1 MKVNKAIILAGGS
14 AKRLGPI
21 TQVTSKHLLPIYN
34 KPMIYYP
41 ISTLMLAGIKKYLI
55 ITNPQHLNSYKD
67 LLGNGN
73 KYGIKINY
81 LIQKKPKGLPD
92 AFLLAEKFI
101 GKDPVCLNLGDHILF
116 GRDITPLIKKNIN
129 NFKKT
134 TLFAY
139 LHKNP
144 KNFGVINFD
153 KNLMPLSI
161 EEKPNRPRSKYII
174 TGLYIYDNKVIKFSK
189 KLRFSKRNELEISDL
204 NNIYLKNNDLNV
216 EIIKEKNYWIDAGTS
231 KSLLSAS
238 NTIFNIENSK
248 NKLIGSLEIIAYENN
263 FINKKQLKKLI
274 DFYQNND
281 YRNQLLRY
289 YKKL

>member
-1 MKVNKAIILAGGS
+1 
-14 AKRLGPI
+14 
-21 TQVTSKHLLPIYN
+21 
-34 KPMIYYP
+34 
-41 ISTLMLAGIKKYLI
+41 
-55 ITNPQHLNSYKD
+55 
-67 LLGNGN
+67 
-73 KYGIKINY
+73 
-81 LIQKKPKGLPD
+81 
-92 AFLLAEKFI
+92 
-101 GKDPVCLNLGDHILF
+101 
-116 GRDITPLIKKNIN
+116 
-129 NFKKT
+129 
-134 TLFAY
+134 
-139 LHKNP
+139 
-144 KNFGVINFD
+144 
-153 KNLMPLSI
+153 LMPLSI

-231 KSLLSAS
+231 ESLLGAS